1 MDQIIAAASMVLSG
15 YSQRIDEGQ
24 AADILWN
31 LFLDSDVCSSNFLGA
46 ADEGRDSL
54 VSRAMA
60 GHVTVGTVLL
70 GRPSAWTNV
79 AHAQFRASANPKKWF
94 PEQSLNQSLRTPSFH
109 IVFHVIDDGARPGL
123 CALG

>member
-31 LFLDSDVCSSNFLGA
+31 LFRDSDVSSSNFFGA

-60 GHVTVGTVLL
+60 GHVTVGI
-70 GRPSAWTNV
+70 GKKNAK
-79 AHAQFRASANPKKWF
+79 ASAAWEAF
-94 PEQSLNQSLRTPSFH
+94 RVDER
-109 IVFHVIDDGARPGL
+109 GAR
-123 CALG
+123 AV